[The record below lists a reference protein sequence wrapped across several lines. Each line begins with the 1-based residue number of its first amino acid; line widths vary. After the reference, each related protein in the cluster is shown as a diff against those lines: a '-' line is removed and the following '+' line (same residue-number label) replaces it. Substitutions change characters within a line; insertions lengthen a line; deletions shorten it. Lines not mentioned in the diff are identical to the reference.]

1 MTFCK
6 LGINPKSKTQ
16 DKCHPEECEK
26 CGWEVQESLR
36 RENLLKAQGLTKGKD
51 GLWRLEG

>member
-1 MTFCK
+1 MTKCK
-6 LGINPKSKTQ
+6 LRINPKKSK
-16 DKCHPEECEK
+16 KCRPEECPR
-26 CGWEVQESLR
+26 CGWEEAEHRR